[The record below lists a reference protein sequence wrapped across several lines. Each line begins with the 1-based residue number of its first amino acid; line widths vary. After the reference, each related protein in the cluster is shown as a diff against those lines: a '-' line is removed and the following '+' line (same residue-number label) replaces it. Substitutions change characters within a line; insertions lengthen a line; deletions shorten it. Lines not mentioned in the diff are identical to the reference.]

1 MEQIWQSSSEVES
14 KVVEATINNL
24 RRKLESSAAQ
34 VEIRNMRNV
43 GYWLET

>member
-1 MEQIWQSSSEVES
+1 VES

-24 RRKLESSAAQ
+24 RRKLEGNKAN
-34 VEIRNMRNV
+34 VNIKNMRNV